1 MVEIKEMPYD
11 EKYSSVLGFLK
22 LLDDNA
28 LSFVEKEL
36 GAKKAAELQAIWQS
50 GTIAIREDATVEEKY
65 EFAYGNWVRKYAGA
79 FNFVTDNLG
88 EKGTEKFKDMSVEAL
103 ERRNSGPA
111 MYLLR
116 LMRAISP
123 QAAFRMF
130 AKRMSYEWQVFTPLS
145 VSELSGNRLVIQT
158 DHCKVL
164 DYPDSEVCC
173 SVSCQDVTARW
184 LEDQFKLKMTTNR
197 QGKSCTVTIESK

>member
-1 MVEIKEMPYD
+1 
-11 EKYSSVLGFLK
+11 
-22 LLDDNA
+22 
-28 LSFVEKEL
+28 
-36 GAKKAAELQAIWQS
+36 
-50 GTIAIREDATVEEKY
+50 
-65 EFAYGNWVRKYAGA
+65 
-79 FNFVTDNLG
+79 
-88 EKGTEKFKDMSVEAL
+88 
-103 ERRNSGPA
+103 
-111 MYLLR
+111 
-116 LMRAISP
+116 MRAISP
-123 QAAFRMF
+123 QAAFRTF

>member
-1 MVEIKEMPYD
+1 MVEIKKMPYD

-22 LLDDNA
+22 LLDDNT

-36 GAKKAAELQAIWQS
+36 SAKKAAELQAIWQS

-65 EFAYGNWVRKYAGA
+65 EFAYSNWVRKYAGT

-88 EKGTEKFKDMSVEAL
+88 EKGAEKFKDMSVEAL
-103 ERRNSGPA
+103 EQRNSGPA

-123 QAAFRMF
+123 QAAFRTF